1 MKVSNG
7 FALLRKRLARSVWI
21 SLVPVL
27 LLLSFQVAG
36 AVVIDDFSTTQP
48 LLTAGPAPGNIP
60 PGPAISVSSSA
71 SSAGG
76 DIIGGD
82 RIMALDLTKAN
93 LGEGVTARVLGGD
106 FSNSFDTTSEGHVH
120 LVYSGTTNPNDFAL
134 GANLCVGSK
143 FVVTFATNDHA
154 VNYTMF
160 VYTDATNWSYLTKLV
175 PAGIVSD
182 TVVEYAFADF
192 IIGAG
197 AGADFCNVGR
207 IHLHWDTDADNQPAL
222 DMSIRQIDVPNELA
236 FGCDYKTFDGKSS
249 LTLSPG
255 TVFPKVILAEVS
267 ISNTGI
273 GTIPAGGVTITDTLD
288 VGLTYVGPTT
298 EISGPAGLIVDPPD
312 SVAGQVVT
320 WTNKV
325 AFPPG
330 TTVVFQYPVRINALA
345 PNETLKNAVVVE
357 VSGLPD
363 SNCAARVTIPGGGV
377 PSMNEWGMLLAVLA
391 VSLVGIYLYR
401 RRSARA

>member
-1 MKVSNG
+1 MSAHSRFGSKG
-7 FALLRKRLARSVWI
+7 FRMGWPLGL
-21 SLVPVL
+21 PVL
-27 LLLSFQVAG
+27 LVLFLLFSFQVAG
-36 AVVIDDFSTTQP
+36 AVLIDDFSTTQA

-60 PGPAISVSSSA
+60 PGPTISVSSSA
-71 SSAGG
+71 SSAGA

-82 RIMALDLTKAN
+82 RIVALDLTVAN
-93 LGEGVTARVLGGD
+93 TGEAVSARVVGGD
-106 FSNSFDTTSEGHVH
+106 FSNSFDTTSQGHGH

-143 FVVTFATNDHA
+143 FVVTFATNNRA
-154 VNYTMF
+154 VNYTLF

-197 AGADFCNVGR
+197 AGANFCNVGR

-288 VGLTYVGPTT
+288 VGLTYLGPTT
-298 EISGPAGLIVDPPD
+298 ETSGPAGMIVQPD

-330 TTVVFQYPVRINALA
+330 TVVFQYPVRINALA
-345 PNETLKNAVVVE
+345 ANQTLKNGVVVE